1 MSPARP
7 ILNRVHAPIG
17 GPQQPVNL
25 ARRDQLL
32 TDVRDPPGGRSSRAR
47 THLTLDRGTRTSVAR
62 HASLACGAGRTR
74 PSPTTSR
81 GDGGDLLPK
90 LGEVVAHLGHLA
102 SIWGP
107 QNRGRP
113 VHPIFG
119 DSLRRISCRRRST
132 EWGGESAAAAYP
144 RLRRRWGL
152 GEGLW
157 SFAASP
163 GGRPC

>member
-1 MSPARP
+1 MEP
-7 ILNRVHAPIG
+7 
-17 GPQQPVNL
+17 
-25 ARRDQLL
+25 
-32 TDVRDPPGGRSSRAR
+32 TGGRSSRAR
-47 THLTLDRGTRTSVAR
+47 THLTLDRGTQTLIAR
-62 HASLACGAGRTR
+62 HASLACGAGRTH

-81 GDGGDLLPK
+81 GNGGGSPLK
-90 LGEVVAHLGHLA
+90 SGEAVAHLGHLA

-113 VHPIFG
+113 IHPVFG
-119 DSLRRISCRRRST
+119 DSPRRILCRRRST

-152 GEGLW
+152 GEGSW
-157 SFAASP
+157 IFATSP